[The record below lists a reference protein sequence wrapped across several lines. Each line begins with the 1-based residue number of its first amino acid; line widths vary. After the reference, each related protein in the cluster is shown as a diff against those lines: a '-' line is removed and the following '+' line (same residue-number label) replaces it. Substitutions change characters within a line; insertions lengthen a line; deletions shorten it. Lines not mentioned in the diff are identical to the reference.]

1 MKTFVF
7 KRNHYRE
14 VKNVQTSK
22 KIALGNIRG
31 CYPRIQESGKEIPED
46 AKGDNDSVKIFLS
59 LLLQSLRADSDKD
72 EHRLQPRQA
81 HTYIFDMYAR
91 THALL

>member
-7 KRNHYRE
+7 TQNDYRE
-14 VKNVQTSK
+14 AKNVQTSK
-22 KIALGNIRG
+22 KITLGNIRG
-31 CYPRIQESGKEIPED
+31 CHPRIHKSCKEIPEN
-46 AKGDNDSVKIFLS
+46 AKGDNDSIKVFLT
-59 LLLQSLRADSDKD
+59 LFLQPMRADSDKD

-81 HTYIFDMYAR
+81 HTYVPDMYAR